1 MRKALQNPG
10 FLLIFSMLAVGL
22 SVHADLG
29 KSSWAWF
36 QRSGAIVTLAGALL
50 GYRSVI
56 RLGRHGVGG
65 ASMHVVMGKIVSID
79 DSGPI
84 QTAKIKYDEETIE
97 RFRQDVLDKVA
108 GYLGA
113 WMIVLG
119 TAIWAYGDL
128 LGQVF

>member
-10 FLLIFSMLAVGL
+10 FLVIFSMLTVVL
-22 SVHADLG
+22 SIHADLG
-29 KSSWAWF
+29 QSSWAWF
-36 QRSGAIVTLAGALL
+36 QRSGAVVTLVGALL
-50 GYRSVI
+50 GYRSIV

-65 ASMHVVMGKIVSID
+65 ASMHVAMGKIVSVD

-84 QTAKIKYDEETIE
+84 QTAKVEYDEATTE
-97 RFRQDVLDKVA
+97 RFRQDDLDKMA

-128 LGQVF
+128 LGKIF

>member
-65 ASMHVVMGKIVSID
+65 ASMHVAMGKIVSID

-119 TAIWAYGDL
+119 TGIWAYGDL

>member
-1 MRKALQNPG
+1 
-10 FLLIFSMLAVGL
+10 
-22 SVHADLG
+22 
-29 KSSWAWF
+29 
-36 QRSGAIVTLAGALL
+36 
-50 GYRSVI
+50 
-56 RLGRHGVGG
+56 
-65 ASMHVVMGKIVSID
+65 MGKIVSVD

-97 RFRQDVLDKVA
+97 RFRQDGLDKVA

>member
-1 MRKALQNPG
+1 
-10 FLLIFSMLAVGL
+10 MLAVGL
-22 SVHADLG
+22 SIHADLG
-29 KSSWAWF
+29 KSSWEWF

-50 GYRSVI
+50 GYRSII
-56 RLGRHGVGG
+56 RLGKHGVGG
-65 ASMHVVMGKIVSID
+65 ASMHVATGRIVSID

-84 QTAKIKYDEETIE
+84 QTAKVKYEEETIE
-97 RFRQDVLDKVA
+97 RFRQDRLDKAA

>member
-65 ASMHVVMGKIVSID
+65 ASMHVAMGKLVSID

-97 RFRQDVLDKVA
+97 RFRQDGLDKVA

>member
-10 FLLIFSMLAVGL
+10 LLVIFSMLTVGL
-22 SVHADLG
+22 SIHADLG
-29 KSSWAWF
+29 QSSWAWF
-36 QRSGAIVTLAGALL
+36 QRSGAVVTLAGALL
-50 GYRSVI
+50 SYRSII
-56 RLGRHGVGG
+56 RLGRDGVGG
-65 ASMHVVMGKIVSID
+65 TSMYVAMGKIVSVD

-84 QTAKIKYDEETIE
+84 QTAKVKYDEATTEL
-97 RFRQDVLDKVA
+97 FRQDGLDKVA

-128 LGQVF
+128 LGKIF

>member
-1 MRKALQNPG
+1 MRKALQHPG
-10 FLLIFSMLAVGL
+10 FLLLFSILAVGL
-22 SVHADLG
+22 SIRADLG
-29 KSSWAWF
+29 ALSWTWF
-36 QRSGAIVTLAGALL
+36 QRSGAVVTLAGALL
-50 GYRSVI
+50 GYRSII

-65 ASMHVVMGKIVSID
+65 ASLHIAMGKVVSVS
-79 DSGPI
+79 DSSPI
-84 QTAKIKYDEETIE
+84 QTVQVNYDEETTE
-97 RFRQDVLDKVA
+97 RFLQDDLDKAA